1 MPDEMSDELHEELRG
16 VPEPAWPAMDAPE
29 RDLLE
34 GFLDG
39 YRTVLL
45 RKADGLASAQ
55 LATPL
60 GPSEMTLGGL
70 LKHMAYVED
79 NWFTQV
85 LLGDPAP
92 EPWASVDWDADH
104 DWEWHTAVDD
114 APEALVRLYETAV
127 RRSRAA
133 AATFD
138 DLDAVAARAS
148 RDGTASLRWI
158 YVHMIEE
165 YARHCGHADLI
176 RESIDGA
183 TGD

>member
-1 MPDEMSDELHEELRG
+1 MPDEIPSEIPA

-29 RDLLE
+29 RELLE

-45 RKADGLASAQ
+45 RKAAGLGQGELS
-55 LATPL
+55 TPL
-60 GPSEMTLGGL
+60 APSDMTLGGL

-85 LLGDPAP
+85 MLGEPPP

-104 DWEWHTAVDD
+104 DWEWHTAADD
-114 APEALVRLYETAV
+114 APDALANLYETAV
-127 RRSRAA
+127 DRSRAVA
-133 AATFD
+133 RRFER
-138 DLDAVAARAS
+138 LDALAARPS

-165 YARHCGHADLI
+165 YARHCGHADVI